1 MLETMSD
8 SDLHNIVKLLE
19 IAGILKR
26 IQRTGWIEVGVYQPE
41 SVADHTFRTTLLCM
55 LYADL
60 EKIDTLK
67 LLRMAMI
74 HDLPEALV
82 GDLTP
87 KQKTEETIQREENAI
102 FEILSL
108 LPKLHRET
116 FLAVWNEY
124 QEGKTKEA
132 KAVKQL
138 DKIEM
143 ILQAKEYDKLGIS
156 SNSLKRLIKSAKEA
170 ISWSELKRLLSC
182 ILEET

>member
-8 SDLHNIVKLLE
+8 LDLQNVVRLLE
-19 IAGILKR
+19 IAGILKQ

-41 SVADHTFRTTLLCM
+41 SVADHTFRTALLCM

-67 LLRMAMI
+67 LLRMALI

-87 KQKTEETIQREENAI
+87 KKKTENTKQREENAI
-102 FEILSL
+102 FNISNL
-108 LPKLHRET
+108 LPKLYRET
-116 FLAVWNEY
+116 FLEVWNEY

-132 KAVKQL
+132 KAMQQL

-143 ILQAKEYDKLGIS
+143 ALQAKEYDKLGIS
-156 SNSLKRLIKSAKEA
+156 SKSLRRFTKSAKEA